1 MTKSR
6 MLTLRIAP
14 ELLAAVKARAK
25 RLGRSA
31 SAEVVFVLERE
42 LRAPTASVKPVM
54 GMFSGFEE
62 MDAEE
67 LRRERKRVSR
77 RFLASARETA
87 SR

>member
-1 MTKSR
+1 M
-6 MLTLRIAP
+6 MTLRITP

-31 SAEVVFVLERE
+31 SAEVVFLLERE
-42 LRAPTASVKPVM
+42 LKTPIPPRNAVM

-62 MDAEE
+62 MDVDEF
-67 LRRERKRVSR
+67 RRERKRVGR
-77 RFLASARETA
+77 RFLEAARQSGSETG